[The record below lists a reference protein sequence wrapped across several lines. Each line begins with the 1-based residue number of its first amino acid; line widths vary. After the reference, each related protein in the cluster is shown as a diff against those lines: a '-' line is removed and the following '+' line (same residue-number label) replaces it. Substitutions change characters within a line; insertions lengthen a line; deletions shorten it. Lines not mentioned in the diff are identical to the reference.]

1 MKPVAMLL
9 TVISLVTGTLFIG
22 GSFTTKK
29 KAGTAEHGS
38 DLILPGVSL
47 KKEKA
52 GPSPKKNYKE
62 ATSPKAIKLKLTK
75 PETGKVEE
83 EEIITACS
91 FGPIEA
97 EYPGG
102 AAAWQRY
109 LKKNMRYPDEAIDNE
124 IQGSVVVQF
133 VVDEEGNVCD
143 VEAVSGSQA
152 LSAEAVLVI
161 KKSGKWTPAIQNGRC
176 VKSIK
181 RQPFIIC
188 LEAE

>member
-9 TVISLVTGTLFIG
+9 TVISLVTGALFIG

-29 KAGTAEHGS
+29 KTGTAEHGC
-38 DLILPGVSL
+38 DLILPEVSL
-47 KKEKA
+47 KKDNA
-52 GPSPKKNYKE
+52 GPLPQTNHKQT
-62 ATSPKAIKLKLTK
+62 TSPKAVKLKLTK
-75 PETGKVEE
+75 PEIDTFEVEE
-83 EEIITACS
+83 TTACS

-102 AAAWQRY
+102 AAAWQRF
-109 LKKNMRYPDEAIDNE
+109 LNKNLRYPEEAIDNE

-133 VVDEEGNVCD
+133 VVDEEGNVSD
-143 VEAVSGSQA
+143 VEAASGPQA
-152 LSAEAVLVI
+152 LSAEAVRVI
-161 KKSGKWTPAIQNGRC
+161 KKSGKWTPAIQNGRY

-188 LEAE
+188 LEEE